1 MDTGMI
7 GKIEKAK
14 RYVAEK
20 SKRIQFKSLQ
30 VSIAGENNAHE
41 IKLLDGKLICDCDF
55 FKDPRTLQSYHCLG
69 NHSRGH
75 DTFTRVR

>member
-20 SKRIQFKSLQ
+20 SQRIQFKSLQ

-55 FKDPRTLQSYHCLG
+55 FK
-69 NHSRGH
+69 
-75 DTFTRVR
+75 TRARCSHTIALETILEGMIPSQG